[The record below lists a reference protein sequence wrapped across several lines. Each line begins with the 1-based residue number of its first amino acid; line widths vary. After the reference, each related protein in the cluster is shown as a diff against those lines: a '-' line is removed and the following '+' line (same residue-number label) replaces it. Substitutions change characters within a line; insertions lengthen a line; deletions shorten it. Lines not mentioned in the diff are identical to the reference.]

1 MIYSI
6 NIAAQPVACG
16 GEWRTDRE
24 TGRAVQQ
31 CPEAVTPWGAQ
42 HSVRDERGEEMG
54 ALPPLALRLVS
65 GLGGVPAT
73 ARAPSRRRD
82 V

>member
-6 NIAAQPVACG
+6 NIAAQPVARG
-16 GEWRTDRE
+16 GEWTGRE

-31 CPEAVTPWGAQ
+31 CPEAVTPWDAQ
-42 HSVRDERGEEMG
+42 HSVRDQRGEEMG
-54 ALPPLALRLVS
+54 ALPPLVLLPVS
-65 GLGGVPAT
+65 SPGSVPAT
-73 ARAPSRRRD
+73 ARAPSRRRE